1 MRHSRRFRFRLCR
14 YLGIPHPDILEQIL
28 SEQQIVEWEAYD
40 AIEPIDTNV
49 RLEYMIS
56 IAIATMVELL
66 VSTKKGDPPIIPLNF
81 MPDWEKVAKT
91 SVFGKHGSRT
101 KKKKEKEEVANK
113 ILQFFTMYGEEEKQ
127 NG

>member
-1 MRHSRRFRFRLCR
+1 M
-14 YLGIPHPDILEQIL
+14 
-28 SEQQIVEWEAYD
+28 EWEAYD

-91 SVFGKHGSRT
+91 SVFGKHSSHA

-113 ILQFFTMYGEEEKQ
+113 ILQFFTMNGEEEKQ

>member
-1 MRHSRRFRFRLCR
+1 M
-14 YLGIPHPDILEQIL
+14 
-28 SEQQIVEWEAYD
+28 EWEAYD

-56 IAIATMVELL
+56 IAIATIVELL

-91 SVFGKHGSRT
+91 SVFGKHDSRA

-113 ILQFFTMYGEEEKQ
+113 ILQFFTRNGEEEKQ

>member
-1 MRHSRRFRFRLCR
+1 M
-14 YLGIPHPDILEQIL
+14 
-28 SEQQIVEWEAYD
+28 EWEAYD

-56 IAIATMVELL
+56 IAIATIVELL

-91 SVFGKHGSRT
+91 SVFGTHSSRA

-113 ILQFFTMYGEEEKQ
+113 ILQFFTRNGEEEKQ

>member
-1 MRHSRRFRFRLCR
+1 M
-14 YLGIPHPDILEQIL
+14 
-28 SEQQIVEWEAYD
+28 EWEAYD

-56 IAIATMVELL
+56 IAIATIVELL

-91 SVFGKHGSRT
+91 SVFGKHSSRA
-101 KKKKEKEEVANK
+101 KKEKEKEEVANK
-113 ILQFFTMYGEEEKQ
+113 ILQFFTMNGEEEKQ

>member
-1 MRHSRRFRFRLCR
+1 
-14 YLGIPHPDILEQIL
+14 
-28 SEQQIVEWEAYD
+28 
-40 AIEPIDTNV
+40 
-49 RLEYMIS
+49 
-56 IAIATMVELL
+56 MVELL
-66 VSTKKGDPPIIPLNF
+66 VCTKKGDPPIIPLNF

-91 SVFGKHGSRT
+91 SVFGKHSSRA

>member
-1 MRHSRRFRFRLCR
+1 M
-14 YLGIPHPDILEQIL
+14 
-28 SEQQIVEWEAYD
+28 EWEAYD

-56 IAIATMVELL
+56 IAIATIVELL

-91 SVFGKHGSRT
+91 SVFGKHGSCA

-113 ILQFFTMYGEEEKQ
+113 ILQFFTRNGEEEKQ

>member
-1 MRHSRRFRFRLCR
+1 M
-14 YLGIPHPDILEQIL
+14 
-28 SEQQIVEWEAYD
+28 EWEAYD

-91 SVFGKHGSRT
+91 SVFGKQGSRA

>member
-1 MRHSRRFRFRLCR
+1 
-14 YLGIPHPDILEQIL
+14 
-28 SEQQIVEWEAYD
+28 VEWEAYD

-91 SVFGKHGSRT
+91 SVFGKQGSRA

>member
-1 MRHSRRFRFRLCR
+1 M
-14 YLGIPHPDILEQIL
+14 
-28 SEQQIVEWEAYD
+28 EWEAYD
-40 AIEPIDTNV
+40 AIEPIDTNI

-56 IAIATMVELL
+56 IAIATMAELL

-91 SVFGKHGSRT
+91 SVFGKHGSRA

-113 ILQFFTMYGEEEKQ
+113 ILQFFTRNGEEEKQ

>member
-1 MRHSRRFRFRLCR
+1 
-14 YLGIPHPDILEQIL
+14 
-28 SEQQIVEWEAYD
+28 
-40 AIEPIDTNV
+40 
-49 RLEYMIS
+49 MIS

-91 SVFGKHGSRT
+91 SVFGKHSSRA

>member
-1 MRHSRRFRFRLCR
+1 M
-14 YLGIPHPDILEQIL
+14 
-28 SEQQIVEWEAYD
+28 EWEAYD

-91 SVFGKHGSRT
+91 SVFGKHSSRA
-101 KKKKEKEEVANK
+101 KKKKEKEKEEVANK

>member
-1 MRHSRRFRFRLCR
+1 M
-14 YLGIPHPDILEQIL
+14 
-28 SEQQIVEWEAYD
+28 EWEAYD
-40 AIEPIDTNV
+40 AIEPIDTNI

-56 IAIATMVELL
+56 IAIATMAELL

-91 SVFGKHGSRT
+91 SVFGKHGSHA

-113 ILQFFTMYGEEEKQ
+113 ILQFFTMNGEEEKQ

>member
-1 MRHSRRFRFRLCR
+1 M
-14 YLGIPHPDILEQIL
+14 
-28 SEQQIVEWEAYD
+28 EWEAYD

-56 IAIATMVELL
+56 IAIATIVELL

-91 SVFGKHGSRT
+91 SVFGKHSYRA

-113 ILQFFTMYGEEEKQ
+113 ILQFFIMNGEEEKQ

>member
-1 MRHSRRFRFRLCR
+1 
-14 YLGIPHPDILEQIL
+14 
-28 SEQQIVEWEAYD
+28 VEWEAYD

-91 SVFGKHGSRT
+91 SVFGKQGSRA

-113 ILQFFTMYGEEEKQ
+113 ILQFFTMNGEEEKQ